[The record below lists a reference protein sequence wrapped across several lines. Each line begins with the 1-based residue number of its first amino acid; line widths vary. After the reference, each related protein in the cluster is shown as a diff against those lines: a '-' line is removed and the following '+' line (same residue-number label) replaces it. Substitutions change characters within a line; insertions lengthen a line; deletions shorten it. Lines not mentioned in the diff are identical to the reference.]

1 MVVAKVIG
9 EIVSSVKV
17 DRMVGQKLLLV
28 EIQKLDRTSP
38 DTKLIPTGTTLVAN
52 DPVGAGRD
60 EIVLVVQGSS
70 ARMTDITA
78 TLPTDGIII
87 GIVDSI
93 NIESETIYNKNKG

>member
-52 DPVGAGRD
+52 DPVGAGRG

-70 ARMTDITA
+70 ARMTDTTA
-78 TLPTDGIII
+78 TLPTDG
-87 GIVDSI
+87 
-93 NIESETIYNKNKG
+93 